1 MDAKRLLIFGTVA
14 RIGSLAAAARDLG
27 WTQPAV
33 SQHVRALERE
43 LRVPLVVR
51 SARGIVVTEAGAV
64 LLGHA
69 DALAARLRA
78 ADAEMAALADST
90 AGSVRLATFPTAG
103 ATLVPAAL
111 QAMDARTPGLEVRLV
126 DAEPPQALEL
136 LERGD
141 VDAALV
147 FRYDDEPA
155 PGGASLVHHALGED
169 RLRAVL
175 PSAHPLAGRSRLGL
189 ADLADERWV
198 GGCPQCSEHLLRV
211 CARAAFVPDVRHSTD
226 DYVIVQSLVAQGLAV
241 ALLPELALLSVRNP
255 GVAVLDVA
263 DAGTRRLFLVH
274 HADAAG
280 IPALRALLSGLTT
293 TLPASS
299 GSRLDAAPSLLD
311 DMPGRV
317 TSASEEGLVRPSFGG
332 TRNVRP

>member
-1 MDAKRLLIFGTVA
+1 MDAKRLLIFGAVA
-14 RIGSLAAAARDLG
+14 RTGSLAGAARELG

-51 SARGIVVTEAGAV
+51 SVRGIAVTEAGSV

-111 QAMDARTPGLEVRLV
+111 QAMDALTPGLEVRLV
-126 DAEPPQALEL
+126 DAEPTQALEL

-147 FRYDDEPA
+147 FRYDDEPV
-155 PGGASLVHHALGED
+155 PGGRSLVHHPLGDDAL
-169 RLRAVL
+169 RLVL
-175 PSAHPLAGRSRLGL
+175 PAGHPLAGRSGLRL
-189 ADLADERWV
+189 ADVADERWV
-198 GGCPQCSEHLLRV
+198 GGCVRCSEHLLRA
-211 CARAAFVPDVRHSTD
+211 CARAGFVPDVRHSTD

-241 ALLPELALLSVRNP
+241 ALLPELALLSARNP
-255 GVAVLDVA
+255 GVAVVEAA

-274 HADAAG
+274 HADAGG
-280 IPALRALLSGLTT
+280 IPALRALLSGLTA
-293 TLPASS
+293 TLPAPAT
-299 GSRLDAAPSLLD
+299 SRLDARPAP
-311 DMPGRV
+311 
-317 TSASEEGLVRPSFGG
+317 GG
-332 TRNVRP
+332 AR